1 MKKLSKLIITQM
13 NIRQIPCYVCAYEE
27 DGKVMELRF
36 EPVGE
41 KSSLGNIYVGQI
53 ENIAANIG
61 AAFVQISAGEKCYLQ
76 LSDAPNAIYAS
87 VKKGDRPLKAGDEIL
102 VQISREA
109 MKGKLPA
116 VTTNLN
122 FTGKYLVLTTGD
134 KKFGLSSK
142 LSNDDR
148 SRISKWMEAEV
159 NRPDKEFGI
168 IVRTN
173 AADASKEEIL
183 KELEYLKGLYHKAAV
198 DGRSRTCFSCVYRTE
213 PFYISAVRDANSRN
227 LEEII
232 TDIPEISRQ
241 ISDYLNSNSPEE
253 KEKLRFYDDKLLPL
267 YKLYRLETV
276 LEEIQ
281 HHRGDLCG
289 SGKDV
294 CSIKCGKKG
303 VDVSRKQT
311 GTHPGK
317 AEQKDFSLPLSH
329 TQSRNQQGR
338 SNAEK
343 YVFNIGHVCTAFPV
357 AGSSANRQPVS
368 RRSNQQ

>member
-1 MKKLSKLIITQM
+1 M

-134 KKFGLSSK
+134 KKFGLSS
-142 LSNDDR
+142 NFP
-148 SRISKWMEAEV
+148 MMTEAESV
-159 NRPDKEFGI
+159 SGWKQKLT
-168 IVRTN
+168 VR
-173 AADASKEEIL
+173 
-183 KELEYLKGLYHKAAV
+183 
-198 DGRSRTCFSCVYRTE
+198 
-213 PFYISAVRDANSRN
+213 
-227 LEEII
+227 
-232 TDIPEISRQ
+232 
-241 ISDYLNSNSPEE
+241 
-253 KEKLRFYDDKLLPL
+253 
-267 YKLYRLETV
+267 
-276 LEEIQ
+276 
-281 HHRGDLCG
+281 
-289 SGKDV
+289 
-294 CSIKCGKKG
+294 IKSLVSSFVQMQQMHQKK
-303 VDVSRKQT
+303 
-311 GTHPGK
+311 
-317 AEQKDFSLPLSH
+317 
-329 TQSRNQQGR
+329 
-338 SNAEK
+338 K
-343 YVFNIGHVCTAFPV
+343 Y
-357 AGSSANRQPVS
+357 
-368 RRSNQQ
+368 